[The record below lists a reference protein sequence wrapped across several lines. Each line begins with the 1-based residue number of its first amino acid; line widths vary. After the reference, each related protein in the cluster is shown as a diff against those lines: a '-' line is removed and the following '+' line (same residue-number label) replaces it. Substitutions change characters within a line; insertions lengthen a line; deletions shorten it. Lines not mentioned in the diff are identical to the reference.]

1 MTSWF
6 SDLKALILNPIGRG
20 ADQVAQYGTI
30 KKGLLTFLGLEFLF
44 CIVLGSTLTSLV
56 GFFMPAYYREIA
68 AYGSLI
74 IVATAVLIF
83 IAETVSIY
91 LNSAIFYGLYKL
103 TKSVGTWNDVVKGF
117 IYGKILSDI
126 YIAFLIPILL
136 ILGSWILPH
145 STDFVWFL
153 IIVVVGVA
161 LWIVY
166 VDVHIMSRIL
176 QSTKLKV
183 FALYIGVA
191 IVGACIQYMLGL
203 LT

>member
-30 KKGLLTFLGLEFLF
+30 KKGLLTFFGLEFLF
-44 CIVLGSTLTSLV
+44 CIVLGSTLTPLI
-56 GFFMPAYYREIA
+56 GFFMPAYYREIMV
-68 AYGSLI
+68 YGSLI
-74 IVATAVLIF
+74 TVALAILIF

-153 IIVVVGVA
+153 VIVVVGVA

-191 IVGACIQYMLGL
+191 IVGACIQYMLEL

>member
-6 SDLKALILNPIGRG
+6 SDLKELILHPTGQG

-30 KKGLLTFLGLEFLF
+30 KKGLLTFFGLEFLF
-44 CIVLGSTLTSLV
+44 CILLGATITPLV

-68 AYGSLI
+68 AYGTLI
-74 IVATAVLIF
+74 TVAIAILIF
-83 IAETVSIY
+83 IVQTVSIFI
-91 LNSAIFYGLYKL
+91 NSAIFYGLYKL

-117 IYGKILSDI
+117 IYGKILSDL

-136 ILGSWILPH
+136 IMGSWLLPH
-145 STDFVWFL
+145 NTDL
-153 IIVVVGVA
+153 IWLLVIVAVAVA

-166 VDVHIMSRIL
+166 VEVYIMSRIL

-183 FALYIGVA
+183 FALYVGVA
-191 IVGACIQYMLGL
+191 IVSACIRYIVGS
-203 LT
+203 

>member
-30 KKGLLTFLGLEFLF
+30 KKGLLTFFGLEFLF
-44 CIVLGSTLTSLV
+44 CILLGATITPLV

-68 AYGSLI
+68 AYGALI
-74 IVATAVLIF
+74 TVAIAILIF
-83 IAETVSIY
+83 IVQTVSIFI
-91 LNSAIFYGLYKL
+91 NSAIFYGLYKL

-117 IYGKILSDI
+117 IYGKILSDL

-136 ILGSWILPH
+136 IMGSWLLPH
-145 STDFVWFL
+145 NTDL
-153 IIVVVGVA
+153 IWLLVIVAVAVA

-166 VDVHIMSRIL
+166 VEVYIMSRIL

-183 FALYIGVA
+183 FALYVGVA
-191 IVGACIQYMLGL
+191 IVSACIRYIVGS
-203 LT
+203 

>member
-6 SDLKALILNPIGRG
+6 SDLKELILHPTGQG

-30 KKGLLTFLGLEFLF
+30 KKGLLTFFGLEFLF
-44 CIVLGSTLTSLV
+44 CILLGATITPLV

-68 AYGSLI
+68 AYGALI
-74 IVATAVLIF
+74 TVAIAILIF
-83 IAETVSIY
+83 IVQTVSIFI
-91 LNSAIFYGLYKL
+91 NSAIFYGLYKL

-117 IYGKILSDI
+117 IYGKILSDL

-136 ILGSWILPH
+136 IMGSWLLPH
-145 STDFVWFL
+145 NTDL
-153 IIVVVGVA
+153 IWLLVIVAVAVA

-166 VDVHIMSRIL
+166 VEVYIMSRIL

-183 FALYIGVA
+183 FALYVGVA
-191 IVGACIQYMLGL
+191 IVSACIRYIVGS
-203 LT
+203 

>member
-6 SDLKALILNPIGRG
+6 SDLKELILHPTGQG

-30 KKGLLTFLGLEFLF
+30 KKGLFTFFGLEFLF
-44 CIVLGSTLTSLV
+44 CILLGATITPLV

-68 AYGSLI
+68 AYGALI
-74 IVATAVLIF
+74 TVAIAILIF
-83 IAETVSIY
+83 IVQTVSIFI
-91 LNSAIFYGLYKL
+91 NSAIFYGLYKL

-117 IYGKILSDI
+117 IYGKILSDL

-136 ILGSWILPH
+136 IMGSWLLPH
-145 STDFVWFL
+145 NTDL
-153 IIVVVGVA
+153 IWLLVIVAVAVA

-166 VDVHIMSRIL
+166 VEVYIMSRIL

-183 FALYIGVA
+183 FALYVGVA
-191 IVGACIQYMLGL
+191 IVSACIRYIVGS
-203 LT
+203 